1 MRRVAVVGAVTV
13 LALGAIPAGGASAPP
28 EPWDGVNPYQC
39 ELQDAKM
46 GAEVRHPD
54 ADPFCVE
61 FDKRHQNVSELGV
74 VEFLSN
80 EPARVA
86 LAVPKCF
93 YFQSDHWRGSVVQ
106 EDGSTKT
113 YEWDG
118 HYFFNKATGD
128 GGVWVTH
135 FNLNGQTYDPSQL
148 PGMPAEYARH
158 FGPGTGGV
166 ITHDMVESDPSF
178 VAKAKLK
185 SPYATPPAGA
195 SPARCR
201 APRGDVGAGHLGP
214 VTLGMAESKV
224 W

>member
-13 LALGAIPAGGASAPP
+13 LALGAIPAGGASPP
-28 EPWDGVNPYQC
+28 PSPWDGANPFKC
-39 ELQDAKM
+39 GLQNAGM
-46 GAEVRHPD
+46 TAEVKRPA
-54 ADPFCVE
+54 ADPFCVD

-106 EDGSTKT
+106 DDGSTKT

-128 GGVWVTH
+128 GGVWVTN
-135 FNLNGQTYDPSQL
+135 FNLNGHTYDPSQL

-166 ITHDMVESDPSF
+166 ITHNEVQADPSCVQQAQAKPPYAPPPKADSPERCRPPRGA
-178 VAKAKLK
+178 VAK
-185 SPYATPPAGA
+185 
-195 SPARCR
+195 
-201 APRGDVGAGHLGP
+201 GH
-214 VTLGMAESKV
+214 
-224 W
+224 